1 MKRIK
6 ETLGIWPAY
15 IWMVVVFVIP
25 LFYIIFIS
33 FCEKGENWGIIYHF
47 TFSNYKKILDP
58 LYLGIIAKSF
68 GVAALTTV
76 ITLLVGYPF
85 AYFLTFFSKTLQRIL
100 IFLLIVPFWTNA
112 IIRIYGWIII
122 MQGEGVVNT
131 FLGSFGIDKIKML
144 YTNGA
149 VQLGTI
155 YTLLPLMILPIY
167 NSVEKIDK
175 SLLEA
180 ARDLG
185 ADGWTVFRTVIWKL
199 SLPGVMSGCLMVFVP
214 SIGFFYISDMLGGS
228 NIMLLGNLIKN
239 QFLEAR
245 DWPFGAALSVVM
257 AFLAILL
264 IGIYKKFTNGKKVD
278 LLL

>member
-1 MKRIK
+1 
-6 ETLGIWPAY
+6 
-15 IWMVVVFVIP
+15 
-25 LFYIIFIS
+25 
-33 FCEKGENWGIIYHF
+33 
-47 TFSNYKKILDP
+47 
-58 LYLGIIAKSF
+58 
-68 GVAALTTV
+68 
-76 ITLLVGYPF
+76 
-85 AYFLTFFSKTLQRIL
+85 
-100 IFLLIVPFWTNA
+100 
-112 IIRIYGWIII
+112 

-175 SLLEA
+175 SLVEA